1 MLRTIMK
8 KLTKVSV
15 IREGRKER
23 NGKGSTHEWRKERGG
38 RGRGVERLK
47 GRNFFLRK
55 AGRK

>member
-1 MLRTIMK
+1 MK

-23 NGKGSTHEWRKERGG
+23 NSKGSTHEWRKERGG